1 MANTA
6 RQASPP
12 RHGAW
17 AQRGRIAPFLP
28 WSDGTG
34 RPWRGVARLP
44 GMIPFVLLYIVLS
57 WVLFIPAAEKENGK
71 YSIDEDAVD
80 NLIFHI
86 PDLSER
92 FPAAL
97 FSLGTA
103 PWLNHDSI
111 QLVYVTILLLLFG
124 LVFEFREGTGRF
136 ILVFFGTTFAAAVIA
151 GFALHLIY
159 PELLDRPFLE
169 KAWGRTWS
177 GGSAGCFGIMG
188 ALAARARRP
197 GPLLAFFIVWELFIL
212 WVNLRGY
219 TSAFHFTALT
229 TGFLVTR
236 FVLPPVRRKPPLAAR
251 ASSSVGHLPMD
262 RD

>member
-86 PDLSER
+86 PDL
-92 FPAAL
+92 
-97 FSLGTA
+97 
-103 PWLNHDSI
+103 
-111 QLVYVTILLLLFG
+111 
-124 LVFEFREGTGRF
+124 
-136 ILVFFGTTFAAAVIA
+136 
-151 GFALHLIY
+151 
-159 PELLDRPFLE
+159 
-169 KAWGRTWS
+169 
-177 GGSAGCFGIMG
+177 
-188 ALAARARRP
+188 
-197 GPLLAFFIVWELFIL
+197 
-212 WVNLRGY
+212 
-219 TSAFHFTALT
+219 T

-236 FVLPPVRRKPPLAAR
+236 FVLPPLRRIPPLAAR